1 VGIGGQ
7 GGMCFDPTTFDA
19 GGTRPEAGGGV
30 PDPNCMSLTI
40 GGFTLGGCCM
50 TDNTCGFVSMISNS
64 CISLDDLRRLNL
76 PGVNLPEGGPM
87 SCVYPP
93 P

>member
-1 VGIGGQ
+1 
-7 GGMCFDPTTFDA
+7 
-19 GGTRPEAGGGV
+19 
-30 PDPNCMSLTI
+30 
-40 GGFTLGGCCM
+40 M

-64 CISLDDLRRLNL
+64 CISLDDLRRLGL